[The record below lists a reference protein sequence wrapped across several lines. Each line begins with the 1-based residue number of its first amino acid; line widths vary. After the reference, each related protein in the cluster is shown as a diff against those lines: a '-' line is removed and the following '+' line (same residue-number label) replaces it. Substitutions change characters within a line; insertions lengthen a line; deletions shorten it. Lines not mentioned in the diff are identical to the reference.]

1 VRFAFCKK
9 REVLEDAIVRLRA
22 WSGA

>member
-9 REVLEDAIVRLRA
+9 REVLEDAIARLRA